1 MQTHILIVHNRNE
14 AQKNIIISSVKLQS
28 TKKNG
33 KTLGKSKGKI
43 NRREKATRRIKRQH
57 QTSRVSSK
65 EAKHE
70 IKTEKVPHTKCLVV
84 G

>member
-1 MQTHILIVHNRNE
+1 M
-14 AQKNIIISSVKLQS
+14 QS

-84 G
+84 GWRAAIDDVNDYCEVFLCVE